1 MAGPAGTPGVPGAAA
16 APAGSSGDPA
26 YLAFQRAALG
36 HGTLP
41 AGGTTNVV
49 GTAPAT
55 PFKPNTAPPA
65 PPVSS
70 IPPLI
75 QPGQGGG
82 SLGGDPAYL
91 AMQRAV
97 LGEQQTAISNESTT
111 DTSLQ
116 QQQAAADKAL
126 AQQQKVAD
134 ARAGLTYGGRGI
146 QNSSEAISGL
156 VNLNAGYASRQ
167 QTYDAGIANQ
177 MAALD
182 AALNQTLAGL
192 NTKMAEQTLTSAAT
206 QSQQAGV
213 NGPNPYLPAAAPAGF
228 TPAASPVQLQGWVT
242 QAAQIAGID
251 PSWIPA
257 LSTIAMHE
265 DSSLNP
271 SQKNLWD
278 SNAKAGHP
286 SEGIMQTIPSTFA
299 AYALPGHTNIDNP
312 IDNIIAAIRYI
323 QAKYGSVWNV
333 PGIVALS
340 HGQPYVGY

>member
-1 MAGPAGTPGVPGAAA
+1 M
-16 APAGSSGDPA
+16 
-26 YLAFQRAALG
+26 
-36 HGTLP
+36 
-41 AGGTTNVV
+41 
-49 GTAPAT
+49 
-55 PFKPNTAPPA
+55 
-65 PPVSS
+65 
-70 IPPLI
+70 
-75 QPGQGGG
+75 
-82 SLGGDPAYL
+82 
-91 AMQRAV
+91 
-97 LGEQQTAISNESTT
+97 
-111 DTSLQ
+111 
-116 QQQAAADKAL
+116 
-126 AQQQKVAD
+126 
-134 ARAGLTYGGRGI
+134 
-146 QNSSEAISGL
+146 
-156 VNLNAGYASRQ
+156 
-167 QTYDAGIANQ
+167 
-177 MAALD
+177 
-182 AALNQTLAGL
+182 
-192 NTKMAEQTLTSAAT
+192 
-206 QSQQAGV
+206 
-213 NGPNPYLPAAAPAGF
+213 
-228 TPAASPVQLQGWVT
+228 T